1 MISLLESISDFGIS
15 TILAGIFIWQSMTSN
30 KQIEKTLGEI
40 RQMNDNQRASLEI
53 IRTNQ
58 LEHLETS
65 RRIEAEVGKIKRK
78 TGSE

>member
-15 TILAGIFIWQSMTSN
+15 TILAGVFIWQSMTSN

-65 RRIEAEVGKIKRK
+65 RRIETEVGKIKRK